1 MTGLVPGAL
10 YILPFDHRE
19 SYEAGLFHWREP
31 LTGAQNAVITASK
44 QVIYDGFTRALSEGT
59 PRECSGIL
67 VDERFGAAILRDAR
81 RQGIVTAMPV
91 ERSGQEEF
99 DFEHGDAFAR
109 HIDEFDPTFVKA
121 LVRYNPDGDTAVN
134 RRQESR
140 LRRLSEYLSRTRRR
154 FMFELLVPPTASQL
168 ALANGDRD
176 TYDASLRPGLM
187 IGAIEALY
195 AAGIEPDVWKIE
207 GLDRRED
214 CVRLVDAARRDR
226 GAVSCIV
233 LGRGADEARVAHWLR
248 TAAGVPG
255 FIGFAVGRTTFWDA
269 VAEWRRD
276 ELANRETAVAWIAS
290 RFRHWVNI
298 FEEARAAST
307 PGGSVRQ

>member
-1 MTGLVPGAL
+1 MTGGAPGKL

-19 SYEAGLFHWREP
+19 SYEAGLFQWREP
-31 LTGAQNAVITASK
+31 LTDAQSAAIAASK
-44 QVIYDGFTRALSEGT
+44 QVIYDGFTRALSEGI
-59 PRECSGIL
+59 PRAHSGIL

-81 RQGIVTAMPV
+81 RQGLVTAMPV

-99 DFEHGDAFAR
+99 DFDYGDDFAR
-109 HIDEFDPTFVKA
+109 HIEEFDPTFVKA
-121 LVRYNPDGDTAVN
+121 LVRYNPEGDPALN

-140 LRRLSEYLSRTRRR
+140 LRRLSEYLGHMRRP

-168 ALANGDRD
+168 GAGGGDRD
-176 TYDASLRPGLM
+176 AYDISLRPGLM
-187 IGAIEALY
+187 IGAIDALY
-195 AAGIEPDVWKIE
+195 AAGIEPDVWKVE

-214 CVRLVDAARRDR
+214 CVRLVAAARRDR
-226 GAVSCIV
+226 RDVSCIV

-248 TAAGVPG
+248 TAAAVSG

-269 VAEWRRD
+269 IAEWRRD
-276 ELANRETAVAWIAS
+276 ELANRDTTVARIAS
-290 RFRHWVNI
+290 RFRRWVTI

-307 PGGSVRQ
+307 PGSSARQ